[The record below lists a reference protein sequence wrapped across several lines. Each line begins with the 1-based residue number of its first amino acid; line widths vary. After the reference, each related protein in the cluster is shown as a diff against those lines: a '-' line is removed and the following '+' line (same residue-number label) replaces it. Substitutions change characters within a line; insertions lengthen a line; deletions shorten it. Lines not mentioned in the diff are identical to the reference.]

1 MIRALALLTML
12 LPTDSAAIQGSRLTP
27 NAQAALNSTLSVR
40 TATVATIQY
49 AAYSPATYT
58 LASFTFP
65 SYAVNAGSQ
74 VRFRVF
80 GTATNTS
87 GGSLPFVPAAR
98 VEQQTSNTA
107 LIASWNVDTYPD
119 TTAWDMEAIVTFSA
133 PLTSTPS
140 SATKQP
146 PKVSSTYRGNTLAV
160 GGVLRLLQSDAGLTG
175 GNVAGG
181 TIVSAVGPPTQSFL
195 IATVDPNNVLYVDR
209 SQPIAVKIVVGS
221 DVDFTVQG
229 GWIEA
234 M

>member
-40 TATVATIQY
+40 TATVSTIQY
-49 AAYSPATYT
+49 ASYTAAAYT
-58 LASFTFP
+58 LANFSFP
-65 SYAVNAGSQ
+65 AYSVNAGSQ

-87 GGSLPFVPAAR
+87 GGPLPFVPQAR
-98 VEQQTSNTA
+98 VIQQSSGTA
-107 LIASWNVDTYPD
+107 LVASWNVDTYAD
-119 TTAWDMEAIVTFSA
+119 ATAWEMEAVITFSA
-133 PLTSTPS
+133 PLTSTPAS
-140 SATKQP
+140 KEKATP
-146 PKVSSTYRGNTLAV
+146 RVSSTYKGSTLAV
-160 GGVLRLLQSDAGLTG
+160 GGVMRLLQSDAGLTG

-181 TIVSAVGPPTQSFL
+181 TIVSAAPSSNQSFL
-195 IATVDPNNVLYVDR
+195 VATVDPNTVLYVDR
-209 SQPIAVKIVVGS
+209 SQPIAVRLDITS